1 MVEEAL
7 KEAIGNAAMGDEAAG
22 EELTVEQVL
31 GKAGAIARKSLDY
44 ARGEAKPGVKLL
56 DLAERIELF
65 ITDNGGKPAFPV
77 NLGIGNVAAHYTPGA
92 EETAVLGEKDLLK
105 VDLGVHIDGVIVDC
119 ALTIDLSCENDKLVE
134 ASRKALEN
142 ALAVMKAGANSRDV
156 GAEIQRTI
164 ESHGFKPVENL
175 CGHSLE
181 HWELHAGREI
191 PNVAM
196 GNSVLEEGEVYAVE
210 PFASTGS
217 GRVRESADPAEIYS
231 LMGAK
236 NVRMQASRRVLELVA
251 EEYRALPFAKR
262 WLQEVPMLQFAL
274 NDLEK
279 QGLVHGYGVLRDD
292 ANSLVSQAE
301 TTVIIEKD
309 GVKVLV

>member
-1 MVEEAL
+1 M
-7 KEAIGNAAMGDEAAG
+7 
-22 EELTVEQVL
+22 
-31 GKAGAIARKSLDY
+31 ARKALLY
-44 ARGEAKPGVKLL
+44 AQGEAKPGVKLL
-56 DLAERIELF
+56 DLAEKIELF

-77 NLGIGNVAAHYTPGA
+77 NLGIGNVAAHYTPSA
-92 EETAVLGEKDLLK
+92 EETAVLGEKDVLK
-105 VDLGVHIDGVIVDC
+105 VDLGVHIEGLIVDC
-119 ALTIDLSCENDKLVE
+119 AQTIDLSGENGKLVE
-134 ASRKALEN
+134 ASKKALEN
-142 ALAVMKAGANSRDV
+142 ALSVMRVGANSRDV
-156 GAEIQRTI
+156 GAEIQKTI
-164 ESHGFKPVENL
+164 ESYGFKPIENL
-175 CGHSLE
+175 CGHSLQ

-196 GNSVLEEGEVYAVE
+196 GNSLLEEGEIYAVE

-217 GRVRESADPAEIYS
+217 GRVREATDSAEIYS

-251 EEYRALPFAKR
+251 EEYRTLPFAKR

-274 NDLEK
+274 SDLEK
-279 QGLVHGYGVLRDD
+279 QGLIHGYGVLHDD
-292 ANSLVSQAE
+292 AKSLVSQAE